1 MNTTNLI
8 IGIALII
15 CGGVIGYN
23 LKKCDPI
30 ISEIKTTDTVFV
42 TKQIH
47 DTPKVSYPKMVES
60 KPNKLKELPKNIPTL
75 VYIHDTVKDTYTPY
89 NPNYEQ
95 ADTLSHDG
103 IKVAILDK
111 GNCNGIYSRSSLFFG
126 TQNEKVITQT
136 IEKVV
141 QKQPQLFSLYAGA
154 NMSFINTKIDT
165 NYRFKAID
173 FGPALGLNFKNKA
186 QATYQYGIKTNQHN
200 FSVQIKIK

>member
-8 IGIALII
+8 IGIALVI

-30 ISEIKTTDTVFV
+30 ISEIKTTDTVY
-42 TKQIH
+42 QSYPIY
-47 DTPKVSYPKMVES
+47 DTFKISYPKNVVIEKTKIETKYVHDTMI
-60 KPNKLKELPKNIPTL
+60 KNIFNEGSFTS
-75 VYIHDTVKDTYTPY
+75 I
-89 NPNYEQ
+89 
-95 ADTLSHDG
+95 DTLSHDG
-103 IKVAILDK
+103 TKVAILDK

-136 IEKVV
+136 IEKTVI
-141 QKQPQLFSLYAGA
+141 KQPQLFSLYAGA

-173 FGPALGLNFKNKA
+173 FGPTLGLNFKNKA

-200 FSVQIKIK
+200 LSVQIKIK